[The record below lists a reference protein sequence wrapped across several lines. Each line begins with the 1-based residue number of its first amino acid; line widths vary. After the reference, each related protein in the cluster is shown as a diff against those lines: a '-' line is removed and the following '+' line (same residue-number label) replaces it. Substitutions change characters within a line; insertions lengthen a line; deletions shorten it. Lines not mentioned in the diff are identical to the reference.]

1 MAAAEHHQSQSTD
14 GEDWFAQRV
23 EELYD
28 SITCEDGVDSESAG
42 ALVAAV
48 ETYLEL
54 EVNETQVTEAL
65 QEVAQTKENRLSKEE
80 FIRFSECLR
89 AQTPETAGSG
99 NAAAVGTATPDPPSS
114 KRVAGDGGIT
124 TTAAA
129 KRRQEDAGAAVAA
142 PDISSS
148 KRVADD
154 SGVSTAPAAKKQAQK
169 QLLL

>member
-1 MAAAEHHQSQSTD
+1 MAVAEHHQSQSTD
-14 GEDWFAQRV
+14 DEDWFAQRV

-89 AQTPETAGSG
+89 TQTPEMTGSG
-99 NAAAVGTATPDPPSS
+99 NAAAVGSATPDPPSS
-114 KRVAGDGGIT
+114 KRVADDGGIT
-124 TTAAA
+124 TKAAG
-129 KRRQEDAGAAVAA
+129 RRCSRAQGSGGCKARGEE
-142 PDISSS
+142 S
-148 KRVADD
+148 
-154 SGVSTAPAAKKQAQK
+154 SGVPHGHP
-169 QLLL
+169 